1 MKYYAVVEVAVTDD
15 SWVADYLPNVTAL
28 VHKHGGKYLARTM
41 TMEKVEGSR
50 ELPTVFVVIEWPS
63 KEAAIAFYEDPEY
76 QPHLQARLAGSHS
89 EFALIAGDDI
99 ADG

>member
-15 SWVADYLPNVTAL
+15 SWVADYLPIVTAL

-41 TMEKVEGSR
+41 TMEKLEGNR

-63 KEAAIAFYEDPEY
+63 KEAAMAFYEDPEDE
-76 QPHLQARLAGSHS
+76 PHLQARLAGSHS

>member
-15 SWVADYLPNVTAL
+15 SWVADYLPNVTSL

-63 KEAAIAFYEDPEY
+63 KEAALAFYEDPEY
-76 QPHLQARLAGSHS
+76 QPYLQARLAGSQS
-89 EFALIAGDDI
+89 EFALIAGEDI
-99 ADG
+99 AEG